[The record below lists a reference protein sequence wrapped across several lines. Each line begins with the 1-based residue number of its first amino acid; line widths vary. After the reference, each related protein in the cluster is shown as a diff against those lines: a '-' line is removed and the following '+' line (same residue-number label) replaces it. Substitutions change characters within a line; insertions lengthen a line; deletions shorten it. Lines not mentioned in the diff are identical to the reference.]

1 MVQNGAN
8 VNFQIKD
15 QDAHHNGW
23 TALLEVLHTA
33 FVYSKEG
40 IQPSDVLNYFKLI
53 DFLLENGADIT
64 KKLRSDCKSQSGCD
78 PEIFPRN
85 CYTCSGTDACSYNKF
100 YSIPGCEGKSDSP
113 EPTLEQVCNVTGSLK
128 NDGSACTIGKA
139 CPYDYDEICTCAK
152 GYTGEKCDSESGMYN
167 SLEL

>member
-1 MVQNGAN
+1 M
-8 VNFQIKD
+8 QISIRL
-15 QDAHHNGW
+15 W
-23 TALLEVLHTA
+23 
-33 FVYSKEG
+33 SR
-40 IQPSDVLNYFKLI
+40 
-53 DFLLENGADIT
+53 DF
-64 KKLRSDCKSQSGCD
+64 S
-78 PEIFPRN
+78 N